1 MENEKGY
8 KSVTVEAC
16 GEYKIRLIIE
26 LKHDTDREWQSC
38 YQDAIA
44 EKGTYI
50 SMRSSGAPTIDN
62 VSFSFG
68 SAITREFANNECTK
82 NEAKE
87 FLNEFNG
94 VLLIANRK
102 YENLQRQKEIEAK
115 RKKEADKKQKEEI
128 KKLNDFFNN

>member
-1 MENEKGY
+1 MEKEKEY
-8 KSVTVEAC
+8 KNITVEAC
-16 GEYKIRLIIE
+16 GEYRIRLVIE

-38 YQDAIA
+38 YQEAIV
-44 EKGTYI
+44 EKGTYT

-62 VSFSFG
+62 ISFSFG
-68 SAITREFANNECTK
+68 SAITREFANNEQTK
-82 NEAKE
+82 NEVKE

-102 YENLQRQKEIEAK
+102 YENLQKQKEIELK

-128 KKLNDFFNN
+128 RKLNDFFNN